1 MKIKRVG
8 VKMEEQSLKDLFHL
22 IKQALPEPQEL
33 LTFTPEKPIAKALA
47 VMHEHNFSQV
57 PVVAGNEVLGIFSYK
72 SFAERVT
79 KLPQNTP
86 NLMDLPVEEF
96 LDDLKFARITDQ
108 LTQFIDE
115 FELKDAVLVGSE
127 DRLQGIITTID
138 ILRYFYQVASPY
150 FMLREIELAI
160 RALMKASVSE
170 EDLRDCIDKSLK
182 KYYEENNQKV
192 PDCLEELTL
201 RDYVTILRYG
211 DTWEYFMPAFGKR
224 RRVVYA
230 RIDQLPRLRN
240 DVFHFKRDITVN
252 EYNYLK
258 DTRNWLL
265 KRITK
270 HEAYGR
276 EIHQ

>member
-1 MKIKRVG
+1 
-8 VKMEEQSLKDLFHL
+8 MEDQSLKDLFHL
-22 IKQALPEPQEL
+22 IKQVLPEPQEL
-33 LTFTPEKPIAKALA
+33 LTLAPGKSVAEALSL
-47 VMHEHNFSQV
+47 MHERNFSQV
-57 PVVAGNEVLGIFSYK
+57 PVVAGNEVLGTFSYK
-72 SFAERVT
+72 SFSERVT

-86 NLMDLPVEEF
+86 DFLDLPVEEF

-115 FELKDAVLVGSE
+115 FELKDAVLVGSD

-138 ILRYFYQVASPY
+138 VLRYFYQVASPY

-170 EDLRDCIDKSLK
+170 EDMKDCIDKSLK
-182 KYYEENNQKV
+182 KYYEGNNQQI
-192 PDCLEELTL
+192 PECLDELTL
-201 RDYVTILRYG
+201 NDCVMILRYG
-211 DTWEYFMPAFGKR
+211 DTWDYFMSAFGKPR
-224 RRVVYA
+224 KLVYT
-230 RIDQLPRLRN
+230 RIDQLPQLRN

-252 EYNYLK
+252 EYDYLK

-265 KRITK
+265 KRITI
-270 HEAYGR
+270 HEANRR